1 MIFILSRLTKFA
13 AIATVPAGLL
23 AFSVPIA
30 PALAWNEFDVCTTQI
45 INSGVPANQA
55 GVACSNALIPKELS
69 ECVATI
75 RGRTAI
81 AGIDALRGCYQVRRP
96 IDLGNCVVDIVSSAP
111 TATPTADKKSTPGAA
126 TPQNSATQNSATQ
139 NTDTNPQLA
148 VLESCR
154 ASLLPGRY
162 SQCVTA
168 LNRQVGGLTLSGALD
183 SCLSAEAFPPELYP
197 PVNANAQ

>member
-1 MIFILSRLTKFA
+1 MNFILSRLTKFA

-23 AFSVPIA
+23 AFSLPIA
-30 PALAWNEFDVCTTQI
+30 PALANWNEFDVCTTQI
-45 INSGVPANQA
+45 INSGVPADKA
-55 GVACSNALIPKELS
+55 GEACSNALIPKELS

-75 RGRTAI
+75 QGRTAI
-81 AGIDALRGCYQVRRP
+81 AGIEALRGCYQVRRP

-111 TATPTADKKSTPGAA
+111 AATPTADKKSTPGAA
-126 TPQNSATQNSATQ
+126 TPQNSATQNTE
-139 NTDTNPQLA
+139 TNPQLA

-168 LNRQVGGLTLSGALD
+168 LNRQVSGLTLGKALNT
-183 SCLSAEAFPPELYP
+183 CLSAEAFPKELYP
-197 PVNANAQ
+197 PINANAQ

>member
-1 MIFILSRLTKFA
+1 MNFILSRLTKFA

-45 INSGVPANQA
+45 ISSGVPANQA
-55 GVACSNALIPKELS
+55 GEACSNALIPKELS

-81 AGIDALRGCYQVRRP
+81 AGIDALKGCYQVRRP

-111 TATPTADKKSTPGAA
+111 SATPTADKKSTPGAA
-126 TPQNSATQNSATQ
+126 APQNSATQNTE
-139 NTDTNPQLA
+139 TNPQLA